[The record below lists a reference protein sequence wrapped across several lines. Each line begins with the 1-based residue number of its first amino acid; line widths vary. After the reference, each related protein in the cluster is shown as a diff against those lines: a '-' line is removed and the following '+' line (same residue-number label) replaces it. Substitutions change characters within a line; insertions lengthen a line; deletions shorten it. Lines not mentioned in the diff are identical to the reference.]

1 MFVGSLRISGTSR
14 HKELAEAA
22 DRLEVIVYIVLY
34 MYVRLSIC
42 LYIYM
47 CMYVCMY
54 ACMYMCVCVYVC
66 VFTCLCICM
75 CVCMHACMHVCVCVS
90 VCVCLCVCVC
100 VYYAYQS
107 PQQIMGCFSL
117 TELSH
122 GSNTRAM
129 RTTATYDQKTEV
141 HMNHISLSCW
151 PVPYV
156 PVTPY

>member
-1 MFVGSLRISGTSR
+1 
-14 HKELAEAA
+14 
-22 DRLEVIVYIVLY
+22 
-34 MYVRLSIC
+34 MY
-42 LYIYM
+42 
-47 CMYVCMY
+47 
-54 ACMYMCVCVYVC
+54 VCVYVC
-66 VFTCLCICM
+66 MHVCM
-75 CVCMHACMHVCVCVS
+75 CVCMHAYMYVCMHACMHACVCVCVCVS
-90 VCVCLCVCVC
+90 VCVC

-151 PVPYV
+151 SVPYV